1 MGPAGHPEAKIG
13 GVNCNPDKVVL
24 IIVLDLFDYLFDT
37 FSENDGVWCG
47 AINLTPLSQNSL
59 CSDPRVFILKGILN
73 WDSAETAAFVVPWV
87 FV

>member
-13 GVNCNPDKVVL
+13 GVNRNPDKVVL
-24 IIVLDLFDYLFDT
+24 IIVLDLFYYLFDT